1 MKRPSALKKPSA
13 SVKKDVAVCPLCSP
27 MITVPSAAKKL
38 FIRQEKIVG
47 AILIGSESVADVT
60 TVSKHAAALCGII
73 W

>member
-1 MKRPSALKKPSA
+1 MSFMFPHDHCP
-13 SVKKDVAVCPLCSP
+13 VCS
-27 MITVPSAAKKL
+27 KKL